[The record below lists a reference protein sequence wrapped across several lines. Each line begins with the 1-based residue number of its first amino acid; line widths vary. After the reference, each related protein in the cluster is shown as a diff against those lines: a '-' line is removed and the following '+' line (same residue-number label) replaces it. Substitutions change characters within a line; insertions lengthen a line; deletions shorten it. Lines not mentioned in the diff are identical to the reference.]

1 MENIKKNK
9 NRVLT
14 FNTEVQPY
22 ERNVKENDVLETH
35 SKKRNSNLY
44 YVFQNKNTVC
54 LHFIINDHV
63 ES

>member
-1 MENIKKNK
+1 MKNVKKIA
-9 NRVLT
+9 LA

-22 ERNVKENDVLETH
+22 ERNVKANYVLELIL
-35 SKKRNSNLY
+35 KRERAT
-44 YVFQNKNTVC
+44 YVFQSQNTVC

>member
-1 MENIKKNK
+1 MENVKKKKN
-9 NRVLT
+9 RALT

-22 ERNVKENDVLETH
+22 ERNAKENYVLETH
-35 SKKRNSNLY
+35 SKKSNLD